1 MSKTYE
7 IPYNQR
13 LCISIEEAA
22 EYSMIGENRLRQII
36 DIDKCEKRLDW
47 ILRVGQWTRIK
58 REPFEKWVLSQSDL

>member
-1 MSKTYE
+1 
-7 IPYNQR
+7 
-13 LCISIEEAA
+13 
-22 EYSMIGENRLRQII
+22 MIGENRLRQII